1 MFNEKMQ
8 SATNMCRHKC
18 RKTDFWWP
26 HRPEMFGMRDYRYAK
41 CLERCQEIQE
51 KLIHSRKNIPYKL
64 PESSLHDDTPDS

>member
-1 MFNEKMQ
+1 
-8 SATNMCRHKC
+8 
-18 RKTDFWWP
+18 
-26 HRPEMFGMRDYRYAK
+26 MFGMRDYRYAK